1 VEYMLIVEQLADLPM
16 KTAIA
21 KGQVVRVIRRMS
33 KRGEITGVDLLGADF
48 KELSPEEKRFL
59 RVEGGL
65 KISDLRDGLLS
76 AQGVRKNFIITGIEK
91 RPVKSVEDLTK
102 LLENKKGGVVVEGIY
117 PNRMRA
123 YYLVVIK

>member
-1 VEYMLIVEQLADLPM
+1 M
-16 KTAIA
+16 
-21 KGQVVRVIRRMS
+21 
-33 KRGEITGVDLLGADF
+33 LGADF
-48 KELSPEEKRFL
+48 TELSPEEKRFL

-65 KISDLRDGLLS
+65 KITDLREGLLS